1 MSEPLSFFT
10 IASPIGTLYALTDSQ
25 ALFYL
30 GYRSDDARHYASR
43 HRLTVKTAE
52 SPLTAP
58 LRQELSAYFAGRL
71 RRFTLPL
78 QLLGTP
84 FQLSVWQALS
94 AIPYGRTASYKDIAL
109 AVKNPQAS
117 RAVGGANH
125 HNPISIIIPCHRV
138 IRADGQVGGYGG
150 GLARKEYLLSLEH
163 RLGPS

>member
-10 IASPIGTLYALTDSQ
+10 IASPIGALYALTDNQ

-30 GYRSDDARHYASR
+30 GYSCDDARHYASR
-43 HRLTVKTAE
+43 HRLTVKSAE
-52 SPLTAP
+52 SSLTTP
-58 LRQELSAYFAGRL
+58 LRQELSAYFAGHL
-71 RRFTLPL
+71 RGFTLPL

-94 AIPYGRTASYKDIAL
+94 AIPYGHTASYKDIAL

-125 HNPISIIIPCHRV
+125 HYPISIIIPCHRI
-138 IRADGQVGGYGG
+138 IRADGQMGGYGG
-150 GLARKEYLLSLEH
+150 GLAHKEYLLSLER
-163 RLGPS
+163 RLSPS

>member
-10 IASPIGTLYALTDSQ
+10 IASPIGTLYALTDSR

-30 GYRSDDARHYASR
+30 GYSCDDARHYASR
-43 HRLTVKTAE
+43 HRLTVKSAE
-52 SPLTAP
+52 SSLTTP
-58 LRQELSAYFAGRL
+58 LRQELAAYFAGHL

-84 FQLSVWQALS
+84 FQLSVWQALG
-94 AIPYGRTASYKDIAL
+94 AIPYGRTASYKDIAI
-109 AVKNPQAS
+109 AIRKPQAS

-138 IRADGQVGGYGG
+138 IRADGKMGGYGG

>member
-43 HRLTVKTAE
+43 HRLAVKSTE

-71 RRFTLPL
+71 RQFTLPL
-78 QLLGTP
+78 QLLGSP

-94 AIPYGRTASYKDIAL
+94 PFLTATRPAIRTLPLPLKIHKPAAPLAAPITTIRFPSSFPAIA
-109 AVKNPQAS
+109 
-117 RAVGGANH
+117 
-125 HNPISIIIPCHRV
+125 
-138 IRADGQVGGYGG
+138 
-150 GLARKEYLLSLEH
+150 
-163 RLGPS
+163 